1 LLRSSLPIPSGL
13 ATEFILPRI
22 YIS

>member
-22 YIS
+22 YMS